1 MKKDI
6 FIGILALVIGVGGIF
21 GVYKMDQSQ
30 KFSRAQKRAEDLEF
44 IKTELEKYKNEKG
57 NYPITNLKV
66 ATDNQLIYRETSQ
79 SVPAL
84 PRPVD
89 QDVILTPTLNET
101 NFFSECTHTQYIPDV
116 NFNLPN
122 DPSNYCRLDKDSR
135 YYGGGPQYG
144 YASDG
149 KNYKFIVLYLGE
161 ELCNLSGFEKYIDP
175 ARGCFNYNAAWSVY
189 SEGARWW

>member
-30 KFSRAQKRAEDLEF
+30 KFSRAQKRAEDLKF

-57 NYPITNLKV
+57 NYPITHLKV
-66 ATDNQLIYRETSQ
+66 MTDNQSIYRETSQ
-79 SVPAL
+79 GF
-84 PRPVD
+84 PVLHEA
-89 QDVILTPTLNET
+89 I
-101 NFFSECTHTQYIPDV
+101 FFSECTHTQYIPDV
-116 NFNLPN
+116 NFDLPN
-122 DPSNYCRLDKDSR
+122 DPSNYCRLNKDSR

-149 KNYKFIVLYLGE
+149 KDYKFIVLYLGE
-161 ELCNLSGFEKYIDP
+161 ELCNVSGFEKYIDP
-175 ARGCFNYNAAWSVY
+175 ARGCSNYNAAWSVY
-189 SEGARWW
+189 SAGARWW